1 MWPFSRRKQDAFKP
15 DVAIIGLGNPGPIYS
30 GSRHNAGFMCL
41 NHFASSHQ
49 ILWAG
54 RRGPLIWGEG
64 QITGN
69 HLSMNIL
76 LAKPRTYMNQSG
88 EAVRYIVKRWH
99 LNPQELMIVYD
110 EMDLP
115 LGKIRIRLGGSP
127 GGHNGIRSI
136 INALGTEE
144 IPRIRVG
151 IGRRGGDATD
161 AIDHVLG
168 DFTDEEMQV
177 FEEVLPVVSDAI
189 LCVAL
194 EGIDAAMNRFN

>member
-15 DVAIIGLGNPGPIYS
+15 DVAIIGLGNPGPTYS
-30 GSRHNAGFMCL
+30 DSRHNAGFMCL
-41 NHFASSHQ
+41 NHFASIHQ
-49 ILWAG
+49 ILWTG

-64 QITGN
+64 QVTSDD
-69 HLSMNIL
+69 LSTNIL

-99 LNPQELMIVYD
+99 LNPEELLIVYD
-110 EMDLP
+110 DMDLS
-115 LGKIRIRLGGSP
+115 LGKIRIKPRGSP

-151 IGRRGGDATD
+151 IGRMRWR
-161 AIDHVLG
+161 
-168 DFTDEEMQV
+168 
-177 FEEVLPVVSDAI
+177 
-189 LCVAL
+189 CY
-194 EGIDAAMNRFN
+194 RRR